1 MVLDLGI
8 VSIVDLVINCDFFT
22 INAWHCCLN
31 QKIMNYIVVGVMV
44 YCFVYFLMNQNENN

>member
-22 INAWHCCLN
+22 INACHCCLN

-44 YCFVYFLMNQNENN
+44 YCFVYFLMNKYENN